1 MGLLWKK
8 VPEPLS
14 SRLSWGLDR
23 DQFTVKTVTPHT
35 HTQRHTVHSLSAP
48 GTLEHL
54 HHLRALGVM
63 ATVSMTTAEK
73 LDDGDET
80 AGSSDEELWAKEQS
94 TCPDPPVI
102 SSNIPLN
109 N

>member
-1 MGLLWKK
+1 
-8 VPEPLS
+8 
-14 SRLSWGLDR
+14 
-23 DQFTVKTVTPHT
+23 
-35 HTQRHTVHSLSAP
+35 
-48 GTLEHL
+48 
-54 HHLRALGVM
+54 M

-109 N
+109 IPIN